1 MIDYYGPTN
10 NEILVYKNPSMHQI
24 SKIAKCIMG
33 ILMGYD
39 FLLFSNILW
48 MLLMETVSFIHLYC
62 I

>member
-1 MIDYYGPTN
+1 MIDYYGATN

-39 FLLFSNILW
+39 FLLFSNIL
-48 MLLMETVSFIHLYC
+48 
-62 I
+62 